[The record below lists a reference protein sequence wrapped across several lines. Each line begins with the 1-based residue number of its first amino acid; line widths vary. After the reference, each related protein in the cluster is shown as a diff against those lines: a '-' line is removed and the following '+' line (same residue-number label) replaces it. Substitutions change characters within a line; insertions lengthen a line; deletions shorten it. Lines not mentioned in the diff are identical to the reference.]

1 MAKRMALWH
10 YKFLGKR
17 ESPEIEAISP
27 SPWSACLC
35 MGSGASVLSW
45 PSRGGLP
52 CFRLRL
58 PEGSHFDFYVIAEEW
73 ADWLLAIRDEPDA
86 EPPAGAQFILL
97 RIQGRGDSWVQV
109 GSKRHLR
116 RRQPQLQG

>member
-1 MAKRMALWH
+1 
-10 YKFLGKR
+10 
-17 ESPEIEAISP
+17 
-27 SPWSACLC
+27 

-58 PEGSHFDFYVIAEEW
+58 PEGSHFDFYVIAEGW
-73 ADWLLAIRDEPDA
+73 ADWLLASRGEPDA

-97 RIQGRGDSWVQV
+97 RIQGCGDSWVQV
-109 GSKRHLR
+109 G
-116 RRQPQLQG
+116 